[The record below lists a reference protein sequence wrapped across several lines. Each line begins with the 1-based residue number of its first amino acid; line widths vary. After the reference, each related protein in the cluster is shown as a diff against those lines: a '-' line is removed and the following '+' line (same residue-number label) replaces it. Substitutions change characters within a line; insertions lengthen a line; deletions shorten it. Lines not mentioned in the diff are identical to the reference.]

1 MYRQGYLDQARV
13 RNQFAYYPA
22 PNFPAYA
29 GFTDTMKALPTMW
42 YEGVKEMKMDQVI
55 GAVGLAMVVATP
67 FVMKKGKKVSKKIP
81 LTKKQAVMAG
91 VGSVMTAYSLYKT
104 YSEIA

>member
-29 GFTDTMKALPTMW
+29 GFTDTMKALPSMW
-42 YEGVKEMKMDQVI
+42 FEGVKEMKMDQVI
-55 GAVGLAMVVATP
+55 GAVGVVMVGASY
-67 FVMKKGKKVSKKIP
+67 FVKGKKKLAKKIP
-81 LTKKQAVMAG
+81 VTQKQALQ
-91 VGSVMTAYSLYKT
+91 VGGALMTAYSLYKT
-104 YSEIA
+104 YSELSV

>member
-13 RNQFAYYPA
+13 RNQFAYYPS

-29 GFTDTMKALPTMW
+29 GFTDNMKALPSMW
-42 YEGVKEMKMDQVI
+42 YEGVKAMNMDQVI
-55 GAVGLAMVVATP
+55 GAVGIAMVVATP

-104 YSEIA
+104 YSELA